1 MAKEFIDLH
10 MHSYYSDDGEYSPA
24 ELVQKCKECGI
35 TIMSI
40 TDHNCVRAIS
50 EGQQAAK
57 DAGIRFLPGIE
68 IDCTFQGVNLHVLG
82 YGIDYTNDDFY
93 LLEKNIEEQHM
104 QASLQ
109 MLLSTQELGFHITE
123 NDMVELAKNN
133 YWKDCW
139 TGEMFAEL
147 LLNRPEYNDH
157 PLLSPY
163 RSGGT
168 RGDNPYVNFYWDYYA
183 QGKACHAK
191 IIYPSLMQIIRII
204 HNSGGI
210 AVLAHP
216 GINLQNHYE
225 LLIPILNAGLDG
237 IEVFSSYHDAPAT
250 EYFLGK
256 CHEFHLLP
264 TCGSDFHG
272 KTKPTVK
279 VGQIN
284 CTIDSE
290 EIAAGLNSYF
300 PQVN

>member
-1 MAKEFIDLH
+1 MAKELIDLH
-10 MHSYYSDDGEYSPA
+10 MHSYYSDDGEYSPT
-24 ELVQKCKECGI
+24 ELVQKCKERGI

-104 QASLQ
+104 HASLQ

-123 NDMVELAKNN
+123 NDMAELAKNN

-168 RGDNPYVNFYWDYYA
+168 RADNPYVNFYWDYYA

-191 IIYPSLMQIIRII
+191 IIYPSLMQIIRTI

-272 KTKPTVK
+272 KTKPTVR
-279 VGQIN
+279 VGHIN
-284 CTIDSE
+284 CTINSE
-290 EIAAGLNSYF
+290 EMAAGLNSYF

>member
-1 MAKEFIDLH
+1 MEKELIDLH
-10 MHSYYSDDGEYSPA
+10 MHSYYSDDGEYSPTG
-24 ELVQKCKECGI
+24 LVQKCKECGI

-57 DAGIRFLPGIE
+57 EAGIRFLPGIE

-82 YGIDYTNDDFY
+82 YGIDYTNDAFY
-93 LLEKNIEEQHM
+93 LLEKNIEGQHM

-123 NDMVELAKNN
+123 NDMAELAKNN

-163 RSGGT
+163 RSGGA

-191 IIYPSLMQIIRII
+191 IIYPSLMQTVSTI
-204 HNSGGI
+204 HKSGGI
-210 AVLAHP
+210 AILAHP

-225 LLIPILNAGLDG
+225 LLIPILNTGLDG
-237 IEVFSSYHDAPAT
+237 IEAFSSYHDAPAT

-256 CHEFHLLP
+256 CREFHLLP

-272 KTKPTVK
+272 KTKPAIR
-279 VGQIN
+279 VGQVN
-284 CTIDSE
+284 YTIGSG
-290 EIAAGLNSYF
+290 EIAEGLNSYF